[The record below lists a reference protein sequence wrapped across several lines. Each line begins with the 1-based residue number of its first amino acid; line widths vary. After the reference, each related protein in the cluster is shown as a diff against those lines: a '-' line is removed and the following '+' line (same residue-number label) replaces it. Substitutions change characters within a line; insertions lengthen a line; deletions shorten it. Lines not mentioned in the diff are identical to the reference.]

1 MKKYPLAVTF
11 LALALSGCGG
21 GSSGSSTTPAAG
33 ANASASNLTASQKN
47 YESMALS
54 ANGGLHYL
62 VDSLGFTSSSTGAIT
77 ISPGS
82 YFYTEDSS
90 IAQSPTNGTQPL
102 TMTDSTAAQ
111 TLALPAI
118 SAARYMVNGTVYA
131 VPVPEKAQISY
142 KNNNVQ
148 EDYFA
153 TDGVTIVHST
163 LGTSYTVSDLS
174 GLIASSPP
182 ELFDNSQL
190 GVITN
195 TINGNSLYNRQAN
208 WQTGAAYIKAV
219 RQAIGDTLE
228 VGDCIAP
235 ATTGTSITP
244 CTTAIGT
251 LEGFFPH
258 TSATDGKTY
267 QQTDGQIVT
276 LAGVRAWVA
285 TATLNTATT
294 QYRVYY
300 QNNGAI
306 YSGVLMKDG
315 TPLQIYA
322 LGTTTPQNFYIS
334 LNSAALQSI
343 KSAVSF

>member
-21 GSSGSSTTPAAG
+21 GSSGSSSTPAAG
-33 ANASASNLTASQKN
+33 ANASASNLSTAQKN
-47 YESMALS
+47 YEGMALS

-62 VDSLGFTSSSTGAIT
+62 DDSLSFTSSSTGAIT
-77 ISPGS
+77 ITPSS
-82 YFYTEDSS
+82 FFFTQNSS
-90 IAQSPTNGTQPL
+90 IAQSALNGTQPL
-102 TMTDSTAAQ
+102 TMTNSTAAQ
-111 TLALPAI
+111 TLPLPVLA
-118 SAARYMVNGTVYA
+118 AARYMVNGTIYSLGMPA
-131 VPVPEKAQISY
+131 QAQISY
-142 KNNNVQ
+142 KGNNVQ

-153 TDGVTIVHST
+153 TDGVTIIHST
-163 LGTSYTVSDLS
+163 LGTSYTVSNLS

-182 ELFDNSQL
+182 ELFDNSGL

-219 RQAIGDTLE
+219 RQVVGDTLE

-235 ATTGTSITP
+235 ATTGPSITP
-244 CTTAIGT
+244 CSSAIGT

-285 TATLNTATT
+285 TAVLNTATT
-294 QYRVYY
+294 EYRVYY

-306 YSGVLMKDG
+306 YSGVLTKDG